1 MEEKPNYYAVI
12 PADVRYDKDLRAN
25 EKLLYGE
32 ITSLAKKTG
41 ECWASN
47 KYFSELYGVKP
58 NAIATWI
65 RHLKNKGYI
74 AVGYTY
80 NGKEIDKRIITIG
93 GIQKDNTSYPKRYGG
108 GIQKDN
114 RGGIQKGEENN
125 IKSINNTSINNKRK
139 YIKEN
144 FEMLWQMYPNKKGKK
159 VAYEKFKKA
168 VDKGVEIETIKKGIE
183 NYIAFIK
190 AEHILPKFIRYGST
204 WFNQEGWEDD
214 YTITRKPTT
223 KDIAEKI
230 DYMSFLKEDSND

>member
-1 MEEKPNYYAVI
+1 MDEKPNYYAII

-32 ITSLAKKTG
+32 ITALTKKTG

-47 KYFSELYGVKP
+47 SYFSELYGVKP

-80 NGKEIDKRIITIG
+80 NGKEITKRLITIG
-93 GIQKDNTSYPKRYGG
+93 GIQKDNTSYPNEYGG

-125 IKSINNTSINNKRK
+125 TSITNNTSINKRK
-139 YIKEN
+139 YIKES
-144 FEMLWQMYPNKKGKK
+144 FETLWKLYPNKKGKLEAYK
-159 VAYEKFKKA
+159 KFEKAIKEGVA
-168 VDKGVEIETIKKGIE
+168 VETIQEGIE
-183 NYIAFIK
+183 KYNAYIQAERIK
-190 AEHILPKFIRYGST
+190 PQYIKHGST
-204 WFNQEGWEDD
+204 WFNQRCWDDD

-230 DYMSFLKEDSND
+230 DFMNFLKENDND